1 REVDDVEA
9 ELRELRQDRL
19 DAPEPAERS
28 REELVP
34 RAEATDLAVDLDRER
49 LAAGGAVLVGHRRRK
64 CRLEVEVGNPEQHA
78 PLGKLARQILLAG
91 LDLTLE
97 LVAEGREAVGPRL
110 DRVLPRAALR
120 HLERAREQVVVDEL
134 EGHRAPAARARPA
147 VEDVGG
153 EQVVAVA
160 EHLRRDLD
168 LLPDGVLG
176 RMAPAVDLR
185 PDALDANTRLR
196 LGQLRAHNHAD
207 DVDTLERRAA

>member
-1 REVDDVEA
+1 AR
-9 ELRELRQDRL
+9 
-19 DAPEPAERS
+19 
-28 REELVP
+28 
-34 RAEATDLAVDLDRER
+34 
-49 LAAGGAVLVGHRRRK
+49 
-64 CRLEVEVGNPEQHA
+64 
-78 PLGKLARQILLAG
+78 LGKLGRQILLAG
-91 LDLTLE
+91 LDLSLE

-134 EGHRAPAARARPA
+134 ERRRAPAALARPA

-207 DVDTLERRAA
+207 DVAPLERRAAPPDLSARGTAGRGGVPVRRLARRGRPIVVAGAAARAARRAPLAVPVGVGLRVLGGTPRRP